1 MDKPNKLHL
10 PLVIL
15 GKVAIV
21 GSGVM
26 VGIVLGWILA
36 ILTGLIDICG

>member
-1 MDKPNKLHL
+1 MDEPNKLHL
-10 PLVIL
+10 ALAIL

-26 VGIVLGWILA
+26 VGAVLGWILA
-36 ILTGLIDICG
+36 LLTGLINICG